1 MDGLSI
7 LWWKGK
13 KEQIKRN
20 EDVGARLGGLEDQGC
35 SIRNGLTL
43 LDQKG
48 LTLLAVAK
56 DRKDPGQA
64 EPTDL
69 S

>member
-1 MDGLSI
+1 MDDLSI

-13 KEQIKRN
+13 KKQIKRN
-20 EDVGARLGGLEDQGC
+20 EDVGARPGGLDDQGC
-35 SIRNGLTL
+35 SIPNGSTL

-48 LTLLAVAK
+48 LTLLAMAK
-56 DRKDPGQA
+56 DRKDPEQA
-64 EPTDL
+64 EPADL